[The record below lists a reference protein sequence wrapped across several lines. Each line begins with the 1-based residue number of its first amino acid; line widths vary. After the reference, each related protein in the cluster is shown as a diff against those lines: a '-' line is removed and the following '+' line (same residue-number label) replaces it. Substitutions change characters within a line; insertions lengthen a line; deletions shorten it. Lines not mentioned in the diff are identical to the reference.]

1 MTNRHELPCGIVE
14 DLLPSYVDGLTGE
27 ESTEAVREHLDGCE
41 TCRKKYEA
49 MKGRETTE
57 HEDVQREVNYL
68 KTVRRSKHRGIVIAV
83 VCTALVLL
91 LGWAVKTYVIGERA
105 DLSNFSYAVST
116 TEEKV
121 EVRIRPHDYDI
132 YRIMTGD
139 ARVRSGVAEISVRK
153 VDTGRIITNISS
165 MAKKIELDTE
175 GLQEIYLCGE
185 LIWADGLGISQQT
198 HRIYDA
204 RTPYVGNAPAM
215 VNLWEQVGSGLGSC
229 KVSLQTDSEPYGFT
243 VHYEEPLD
251 SYSSAAIDASMRK
264 AGECMLALADNLGV
278 FSWTYTDSKGQ
289 PHAESITLE
298 EVNALLPDLV
308 ELYNGIY
315 GTDWTAKDSVKDYA
329 ESPFALEQFRELQ
342 GMPH

>member
-1 MTNRHELPCGIVE
+1 MKKTELPCGIVE

-27 ESTEAVREHLDGCE
+27 ESSEAVREHLSGCE

-49 MKGRETTE
+49 MKKRESAE
-57 HEDVQREVNYL
+57 HEEAQREVNYL
-68 KTVRRSKHRGIVIAV
+68 KTVHRSKRRGITVAII
-83 VCTALVLL
+83 CTALVLL

-105 DLSNFSYAVST
+105 DLSNFSYDVST

-132 YRIMTGD
+132 YRIMAGD
-139 ARVRSGVAEISVRK
+139 ARVQDGVAQITVRK

-165 MAKKIELDTE
+165 MAKKIELSTE

-198 HRIYDA
+198 HGMYNA
-204 RTPYVGNAPAM
+204 RTPYVGDASAM
-215 VNLWEQVGSGLGSC
+215 VNLWEQISPSFSGYT
-229 KVSLQTDSEPYGFT
+229 VSLQTDSEPYGFT
-243 VHYEEPLD
+243 VHCAESIGGQGY
-251 SYSSAAIDASMRK
+251 ANMDASMRK
-264 AGECMLALADNLGV
+264 AGECMLALAGNLGV
-278 FSWTYTDSKGQ
+278 FSWTYTDDNGQ
-289 PHAESITLE
+289 SHAESITLE
-298 EVNALLPDLV
+298 EINALLPELA